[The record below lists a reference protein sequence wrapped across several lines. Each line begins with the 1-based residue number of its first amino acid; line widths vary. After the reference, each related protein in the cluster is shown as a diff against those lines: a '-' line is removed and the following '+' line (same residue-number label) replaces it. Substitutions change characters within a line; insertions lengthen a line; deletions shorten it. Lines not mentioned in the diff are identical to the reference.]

1 MEEII
6 NGGPKTVKREL
17 TVYSPELKLAMVRE
31 YLAAGQGV
39 TRAEFARGKG
49 IAAGPR
55 PSARPRS

>member
-6 NGGPKTVKREL
+6 NGCPKTVKREL

-49 IAAGPR
+49 IPAGPR
-55 PSARPRS
+55 PSM